1 MLLYGIGIDRA
12 GPSQSPGTDTDG
24 HAHLDF
30 DRLPDRH
37 AGAISHFHPLSKP
50 HRQPYLDRDRHADQY
65 TIAD

>member
-12 GPSQSPGTDTDG
+12 GPSQSPGTDIDG

-30 DRLPDRH
+30 DRLPDRY
-37 AGAISHFHPLSKP
+37 AGAIAHLHLLPKP
-50 HRQPYLDRDRHADQY
+50 HPKPYLDRDRHADQY